1 MNLLFAIA
9 VGVSAAA
16 PADVDVFFS
25 SDVVRPAPSRDDVFA
40 AHVEPRLGVPTVLW
54 AMQLGP
60 DAPSWT
66 RADLTS
72 EEAARRHLLGVAN
85 AYRLSAGAVA
95 RLDHRHTL
103 DLGHG
108 AVVVTFGRSF
118 DGIALFRDE
127 LHVVM
132 TQARELI
139 AITGS
144 LNPARPKDRG
154 FRLTGVTAVESVA
167 HDLGLTTGALGLERE
182 HDGWQRVNGPL
193 NARARRV
200 WYGLPDS
207 IEPAWQVEVDTGD
220 DAFFEVVSAWDGRL
234 LSRKN
239 LTSDAT
245 WRVYAE
251 TAAPFAPV
259 DSPYGTGYTP
269 HPTGVRL
276 PPIEGDWVSASLVTL
291 DFRPG
296 ARSDP
301 WLAANA
307 TTLQG
312 NNAFSFIDLYPPFGL
327 NSDAGLP
334 DGGTRPQ
341 DQLTP
346 MTAPGTFDYAY
357 DPDAGPTPG
366 AQANAANTHLFF
378 TVNWLHDWALAAGF
392 DEAAGNGQKDN
403 LGHGGKADD
412 ALSVSAFSYARPNN
426 ASMTTLADGETSRM
440 QMGNFSA
447 FQVRYLELSAIDA
460 GRMVVTT
467 TGPNTPI
474 TAPISVMQSDA
485 GANGCDELFDPSA
498 LSGRIAVAYA
508 QGCNVRDSFNRAI
521 DAGAAAVI
529 VVSANNGFP
538 SLFIPDASITVPL
551 LGVTGGPS
559 PFLTALD
566 AGTSFSPTY
575 FTYQMPARPSAL
587 DTQVITHEFGHF
599 ISNRLIADTAGLQLQ
614 ISRSMGEGWS
624 DFFALL
630 QTVRASDARVP
641 SNANWSGVFGA
652 GGYVVGGPDALGQ
665 PLEHHWSGI
674 RRYPY
679 TVDPEKNGLSFRH
692 IRDGA
697 ALPPGLVGQSQ
708 PNSEVHAA
716 GEVWCTMLWEGFVGH
731 LRATPD
737 FERARTQMLET
748 LLAAL
753 KATPVNP
760 DFLEARDA
768 MLAVAFAA
776 DPALF
781 RTLYQGFTKRGAGPR
796 AEAPS
801 KLATNNAPVL
811 EDTSMG
817 DAVKITAAGVDDSL
831 AWCDRDGRLDLGE
844 AGLLNLTARNV
855 GFAPISAPQT
865 LKVRALSQGVVVEGD
880 GLVTFAPSAPF
891 GVVRASTPV
900 RLESAADVRVLEFRV
915 DTVGQT
921 PTSTSL
927 VTVLANAD
935 VIDSATEDFEGAY
948 ALDRGTGWRRG
959 DELEANDYF
968 LVEELWHPSPQ
979 TPTQTLMNGPNATS
993 RGRSWL
999 TTPAL
1004 AIGAQP
1010 VTVRFKHRYVFESS
1024 GGVQWDGAYVEVSED
1039 GQQTWTQVTTVSPGY
1054 TGTISTTTTGGGP
1067 STNPSAGQQAWVGRS
1082 PAYPNFFTQ
1091 SLNLGTR
1098 YANKTIHLRFVIATD
1113 RNGGG
1118 LGWDLDDIEVVGLGT
1133 ATPFTQRVVDR
1144 QRCVNRPPTLEA
1156 GPPREIAEKQQV
1168 TLTASVMDPD
1178 GDVVTVTW
1186 AQVGGPSVSLTGD
1199 AFTAPDVTQDT
1210 ALEFEVTAKD
1220 AALESKDRLTLTV
1233 KAVNTPPQV
1242 MASGPNVV
1250 RSGQKFTLTGTGIDV
1265 DGDTLETTFVQTRGP
1280 LAKDLGGGKFQ
1291 APPVK
1296 EPDRMYFDV
1305 IVSDGQARAIF
1316 PIEVGLE
1323 PSACGCT
1330 ASPLNV
1336 FGFALAAMLLRRR
1349 RR

>member
-1 MNLLFAIA
+1 MNLLFAI
-9 VGVSAAA
+9 VMAAA
-16 PADVDVFFS
+16 PADFDLFLS
-25 SDVVRPAPSRDDVFA
+25 SELVQPALQRDDVFT

-54 AMQLGP
+54 ALQVGP
-60 DAPSWT
+60 EAPAWT
-66 RADLTS
+66 RADLS
-72 EEAARRHLLGVAN
+72 PAEAARRHLLPVAN
-85 AYRLSAGAVA
+85 SFRLSGETVA

-108 AVVVTFGRSF
+108 AIVVTFGRSF
-118 DGIALFRDE
+118 DGVALFRDE

-139 AITGS
+139 AITGNV
-144 LNPARPKDRG
+144 NPATPKERG
-154 FRLTGVTAVESVA
+154 FRLTGTTAVATAARE
-167 HDLGLTTGALGLERE
+167 LGFTVGALSLDKER
-182 HDGWQRVNGPL
+182 DGWQRVFDSNGL
-193 NARARRV
+193 VNTRARRV
-200 WYGLPDS
+200 WYGLPDAL
-207 IEPAWQVEVDTGD
+207 EPAWHVELDSGD
-220 DAFFEVVSAWDGRL
+220 SAFFEVVSAWDGRL

-239 LTSDAT
+239 LTVDAT

-251 TAAPFAPV
+251 TAAPFAPA

-276 PPIEGDWVSASLVTL
+276 PPIEGDWVSSSLVTL
-291 DFRPG
+291 DFAPG

-301 WLAANA
+301 WLPANA

-312 NNAFSFIDLYPPFGL
+312 NNAFSFVDLFPPFGL
-327 NSDAGLP
+327 NSDAGLA
-334 DGGTRPQ
+334 DGGMRPQ

-346 MTAPGTFDYAY
+346 MSAPGVFDYSY

-366 AQANAANTHLFF
+366 AQANAANTHLFY

-412 ALSVSAFSYARPNN
+412 ALSVSAFSFARPNN

-447 FQVRYLELSAIDA
+447 FQVRYLDLSVLDA
-460 GRMVVTT
+460 GRAAVTS
-467 TGPNTPI
+467 TGPLTPV

-508 QGCNVRDSFNRAI
+508 QGCNVRESFNRAL
-521 DAGAAAVI
+521 DAGAAALI
-529 VVSANNGFP
+529 VVSANNAYP
-538 SLFIPDASITVPL
+538 NLFIPDASITVPL
-551 LGVTGGPS
+551 IGVTAAPS

-566 AGTSFSPTY
+566 AGAVFSPTY

-599 ISNRLIADTAGLQLQ
+599 IANRLIADTAGLQLQ
-614 ISRSMGEGWS
+614 ISGSMGEGWS

-641 SNANWSGVFGA
+641 SNANWSGVFGT
-652 GGYVVGGPDALGQ
+652 GGYVVGGPDDLGR

-679 TVDPEKNGLSFRH
+679 TVDTEKNGLSFRH

-697 ALPPGLVGQSQ
+697 ALPPGIVGTSQ
-708 PNSEVHAA
+708 LNSEVHAA

-737 FERARTQMLET
+737 FERARRQMLET
-748 LLAAL
+748 LIAAL
-753 KATPVNP
+753 KATPANP

-776 DPALF
+776 DPAFF
-781 RTLYQGFTKRGAGPR
+781 RTLYSGFAKRGAGPR

-817 DAVKITAAGVDDSL
+817 DAVKITAAGVDDSRG
-831 AWCDRDGRLDLGE
+831 WCDRDGRLDVGE
-844 AGLLNLTARNV
+844 SGLLNLTARNV
-855 GFAPISAPQT
+855 GFAAISAPQT
-865 LKVRALSQGVVVEGD
+865 LKVRALSQGVVIEGD

-900 RLESAADVRVLEFRV
+900 RLESATDVRMLEFRV

-921 PTSTSL
+921 PASTSL

-935 VIDSATEDFEGAY
+935 VIASATEDFEGSY

-959 DELEANDYF
+959 DDLEANDYF

-993 RGRSWL
+993 RGHSWL

-1010 VTVRFKHRYVFESS
+1010 VTVRFKHRYQFESS
-1024 GGVQWDGAYVEVSED
+1024 SMTQWDGAYVEVSED
-1039 GQQTWTQVTTVSPGY
+1039 GQQTWTQVTTVVPAYS
-1054 TGTISTTTTGGGP
+1054 GTISTTTPQGRP
-1067 STNPSAGQQAWVGRS
+1067 STNPSAGQAAWVGTS
-1082 PAYPNFFTQ
+1082 NGYPAFLTQ
-1091 SLNLGTR
+1091 TLNLGTR

-1113 RNGGG
+1113 ANGGRT
-1118 LGWDLDDIEVVGLGT
+1118 GWDLDDVEVAGLSS
-1133 ATPFTQRVVDR
+1133 TPFTQRVADR
-1144 QRCVNRPPTLEA
+1144 QQCVNRPPTLEA
-1156 GPPREIAEKQQV
+1156 GPPRDIAEKQQV

-1178 GDVVTVTW
+1178 GDPVTLTW
-1186 AQVGGPSVSLTGD
+1186 AQVGGPSVSLSGET
-1199 AFTAPDVTQDT
+1199 FTAPDVTQDT
-1210 ALEFEVTAKD
+1210 PLEFEVTAKD

-1233 KAVNTPPQV
+1233 KAVNAPPQV

-1250 RSGQKFTLTGTGIDV
+1250 RSGQQFTLTGTGIDA
-1265 DGDTLETTFVQTRGP
+1265 DGDALVTTFVQTRGP

-1316 PIEVGLE
+1316 PLEVGLE

-1330 ASPLNV
+1330 ASPLDV
-1336 FGFALAAMLLRRR
+1336 FGFALAALLLRRR
-1349 RR
+1349 KR